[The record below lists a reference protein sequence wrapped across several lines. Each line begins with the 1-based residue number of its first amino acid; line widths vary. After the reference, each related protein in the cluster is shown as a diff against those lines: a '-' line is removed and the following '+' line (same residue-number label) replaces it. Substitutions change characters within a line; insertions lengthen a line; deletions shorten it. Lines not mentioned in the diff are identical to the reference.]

1 MIVFYIILITILFL
15 MLVMLFS
22 GQFVDN
28 WRQMYYTMK
37 EEIHPPL
44 NLLKK
49 LSRMPKFM
57 TKTVFID
64 IDELTAVR
72 IKYNATRKNVTNL
85 EATMST
91 LQLYQA
97 NNQLWAKSLTINQI
111 ERILE
116 AETYTDKERREETIR
131 GILGKPSD

>member
-1 MIVFYIILITILFL
+1 MIALDIILITILFL
-15 MLVMLFS
+15 ILVMLCS
-22 GQFVDN
+22 GQLVDN

-64 IDELTAVR
+64 KDELTAVR
-72 IKYNATRKNVTNL
+72 IKYKASHAKVTNL
-85 EATMST
+85 EATMSHF
-91 LQLYQA
+91 QLYKA
-97 NNQLWAKSLTINQI
+97 NNYLWAKGLTINQI
-111 ERILE
+111 ERVLE
-116 AETYTDKERREETIR
+116 VETYTDKERREETIR
-131 GILGKPSD
+131 EILGKTK

>member
-1 MIVFYIILITILFL
+1 MIAFYIILISILFL
-15 MLVMLFS
+15 MLVMLYS
-22 GQFVDN
+22 GQLVDN

-49 LSRMPKFM
+49 LSRMPQFM

-64 IDELTAVR
+64 KDELTAVR
-72 IKYNATRKNVTNL
+72 IKYKASHAKVTNL
-85 EATMST
+85 EATMSPF
-91 LQLYQA
+91 QLYKA
-97 NNQLWAKSLTINQI
+97 NNYLWAKGLTISQI
-111 ERILE
+111 EQILE

-131 GILGKPSD
+131 EILGKPSN